1 MDKRKLYAVTGLFDT
16 PDLIIKAAKTLADK
30 GYKNFDIHTPY
41 PVHGMDRAMRLK
53 PSKVGYAALALGLTG
68 ALSALL
74 LMFWTTTVNYPQV
87 IGGKPS
93 FSAPAFVPI
102 IFEVTVLLASV
113 GTVLAMLFVLFKF
126 PNNSHPL
133 HDTNYMKKVSE
144 DKYGAAIEAKDP
156 LFNEDEARQ
165 LLIGLGAHSVET
177 IYIEESE
184 LNYKPAVM
192 APRFII
198 FLIAAA
204 LLTSGATYF
213 TLNKLMFLPPF
224 SWMMEQSK
232 IIPQDNDKFF
242 ADGFSVRK
250 PVEGTVAK
258 GYMPYQ
264 YAKQPETASALKN
277 PLPPTEANLA
287 LGKKKY
293 NTFCSP
299 CHGDFAKGDPRLR
312 GNFPNPPSLH
322 SEKVRTWPDGRIYH
336 VITEGQNIMPSYA
349 QQITRDER
357 WAIILYVRALQRAL
371 NAKEEDAQ

>member
-1 MDKRKLYAVTGLFDT
+1 MEKRKLYAVAGLFDL
-16 PDLIIKAAKTLADK
+16 PDQIIKAAKTLTEK

-41 PVHGMDRAMRLK
+41 PVHGMDNAMKLK
-53 PSKVGYAALALGLTG
+53 PSRLGYVALVLGLTG
-68 ALSALL
+68 AFGAALF
-74 LMFWTTTVNYPQV
+74 MFLTTTVDYPQV

-133 HDTNYMKKVSE
+133 QDTNYMKRVSE
-144 DKYGAAIEAKDP
+144 DKYGAAIEVKDP
-156 LFNEDEARQ
+156 LFNEDEAKK
-165 LLIGLGAHSVET
+165 LLTDLGAHNVEA
-177 IYIEESE
+177 IYIEDAE
-184 LNYKPAVM
+184 LSFKPVVM
-192 APRFII
+192 APRF
-198 FLIAAA
+198 LILLTAAA
-204 LLTSGATYF
+204 LITAGATYI

-224 SWMMEQSK
+224 SWMMEQDK
-232 IIPQDNDKFF
+232 IIPQDDDKFF

-250 PVEGTVAK
+250 PVAGTVAK

-264 YAKQPETASALKN
+264 YANQPEASSVLKN

-287 LGKKKY
+287 LGKRKY

-299 CHGDFAKGDPRLR
+299 CHGDFGKGDPRLR

-322 SEKVRTWPDGRIYH
+322 SEKARTWTDGRIYH
-336 VITEGQNIMPSYA
+336 VITTGQNIMPSYA
-349 QQITRDER
+349 QQVTRDER
-357 WAIILYVRALQRAL
+357 WAIVLYVRALQRAL
-371 NAKEEDAQ
+371 NAKEEDLQ